1 MMVKAFLLILL
12 TVVCTTSAYYGLAD
26 IIRDQAM
33 MINPGIFSQLDDARA
48 INMYMKICD
57 THGKKVSE
65 SKIIEKNTCL
75 LSVFYL
81 E

>member
-1 MMVKAFLLILL
+1 MVKAFLLILL

-26 IIRDQAM
+26 LYRDQAM
-33 MINPGIFSQLDDARA
+33 MINPGIFSPLDHRA

-65 SKIIEKNTCL
+65 SKII
-75 LSVFYL
+75 
-81 E
+81 